1 MRAAAVSLYFEILAY
16 WPYFSESIFPS
27 STWSQNPWCL
37 RILFILSLDRSI
49 SAFIANKDRCLI
61 FFACTSSSC
70 IRAFSKSSLVA
81 SRAMVKIFACVSA
94 FMRTGGLLTRNS
106 SYSSSCLFVPPIYS
120 YWRKILS
127 PSAALN
133 LRLLSW
139 RLCGHLQRSYVPYFS
154 AYGRY
159 VESCDALGGAS
170 SLYAGAW

>member
-1 MRAAAVSLYFEILAY
+1 MQRVSGGIGGFSKKLYFLLL
-16 WPYFSESIFPS
+16 P
-27 STWSQNPWCL
+27 WSQNLPGL

-106 SYSSSCLFVPPIYS
+106 SYSSSCLLAPPIYS
-120 YWRKILS
+120 YWRQLFSSICRAQS
-127 PSAALN
+127 PASFLAALWAFAKVIC
-133 LRLLSW
+133 SIF
-139 RLCGHLQRSYVPYFS
+139 FS
-154 AYGRY
+154 IWAI
-159 VESCDALGGAS
+159 
-170 SLYAGAW
+170 